1 MIEADASSMGTSWL
15 GTASRPRV
23 AMTAER
29 PSNSG
34 IPAATA
40 APKTTSRM
48 PSVSGTAVNSARWK
62 SDAIVSST
70 DFSPLAEPNPS
81 TVKPALAASIV
92 VDGGENGLDPV
103 DGAHAGV
110 VQLVLHEHG
119 LAVRGDELR
128 VVERRAD
135 AGDAVRGVELRD
147 DVVDD
152 RLELGARSG

>member
-1 MIEADASSMGTSWL
+1 
-15 GTASRPRV
+15 
-23 AMTAER
+23 MTAER
-29 PSNSG
+29 PSSSG

-40 APKTTSRM
+40 APKTISRM

-62 SDAIVSST
+62 SDAMVSST

-81 TVKPALAASIV
+81 TVKPGLAASMSSTV
-92 VDGGENGLDPV
+92 VEDRLDPV

-110 VQLVLHEHG
+110 GQLVLDEHG

-152 RLELGARSG
+152 RLELGARRR